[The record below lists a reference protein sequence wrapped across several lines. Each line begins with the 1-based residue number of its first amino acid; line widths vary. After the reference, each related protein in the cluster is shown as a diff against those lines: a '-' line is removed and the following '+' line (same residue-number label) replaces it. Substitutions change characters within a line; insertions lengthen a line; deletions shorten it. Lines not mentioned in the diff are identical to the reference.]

1 MRNMLSTVGRAWDR
15 LEIFIG
21 GLFLT
26 LSVFII
32 VLQIFLR
39 SVFGFSII
47 GGDEIAA
54 YAIIW
59 SILFTAA
66 LAVKSNQHVRIDV
79 IFTVLPKTAGRILDM
94 IGTLLSLFF
103 ALYLTYSGWE
113 LVMESHMLG
122 EVSMTMLRMPM
133 WIPQVILPLGG
144 ALLSLRLIQRF
155 VSLLT
160 GAADPQSEQAESS
173 AT

>member
-1 MRNMLSTVGRAWDR
+1 MRNMLSAAGRAWDR

-54 YAIIW
+54 SGA
-59 SILFTAA
+59 
-66 LAVKSNQHVRIDV
+66 
-79 IFTVLPKTAGRILDM
+79 
-94 IGTLLSLFF
+94 FF
-103 ALYLTYSGWE
+103 
-113 LVMESHMLG
+113 
-122 EVSMTMLRMPM
+122 
-133 WIPQVILPLGG
+133 LPL
-144 ALLSLRLIQRF
+144 RW
-155 VSLLT
+155 
-160 GAADPQSEQAESS
+160 QSSPTS
-173 AT
+173 MCGSM